1 MTFYLLESIGRSSY
15 IEAHWQ
21 AEHEGDNFGVQ
32 GFLPLEGDALPVLIS
47 DEAAFSQLIDSEEKL
62 MALVGTGTAIFR
74 CGEHT
79 DRIAEMIS
87 SQSDELLA
95 RIDPRRIVFGISANH
110 NEVQHGI

>member
-32 GFLPLEGDALPVLIS
+32 GFLPLEGAALPVLIS

-62 MALVGTGTAIFR
+62 AALVGTGTAIFR

-79 DRIAEMIS
+79 DGIAEMIS
-87 SQSDELLA
+87 SQGDELLA